1 MLLALAALYQ
11 ANEVHGL
18 IDFERY
24 VGNLLSRQ
32 HDTHSISELTV
43 SLNAIISLVSK
54 LVTLTATD
62 MKHVDRK
69 LKLCQDPS
77 SHDNIL
83 YESALGLK
91 LLVTALG
98 ICTWKLLV
106 TASVESAVVLVFR
119 AG

>member
-77 SHDNIL
+77 SHDKNAVFSMTITAAADGNCYWVGSAEVLGPQCL
-83 YESALGLK
+83 YRANFLLLK
-91 LLVTALG
+91 Q
-98 ICTWKLLV
+98 
-106 TASVESAVVLVFR
+106 
-119 AG
+119 